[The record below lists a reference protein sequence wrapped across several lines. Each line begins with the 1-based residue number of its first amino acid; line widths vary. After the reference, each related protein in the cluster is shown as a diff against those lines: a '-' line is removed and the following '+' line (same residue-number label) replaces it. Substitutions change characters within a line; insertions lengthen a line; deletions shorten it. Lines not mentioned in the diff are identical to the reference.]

1 MDENGSTKA
10 QEVADHVQRLAEEIE
25 THADV
30 ALGGPALENGRA
42 RIHEWIDGMTGFV
55 VNAAQAQVTII
66 HANGRQSTIFS
77 PDLPFQLVRAAGD
90 SKE

>member
-1 MDENGSTKA
+1 MAEGPTDKA

-30 ALGGPALENGRA
+30 ALGGAALESGRA
-42 RIHEWIDGMTGFV
+42 RIHEWIEGMTGFV

-77 PDLPFQLVRAAGD
+77 PDLPFLLVRPPSTTD
-90 SKE
+90 